1 MKLGVIF
8 PQTEIGADPVVL
20 RDYVQTVEGLGYDY
34 LTVYDHVLGAN
45 PERPGGWSGP
55 YTYLTQFHE
64 PMVLFGWMA
73 ALTQRLEF
81 VTGVIILPQRQTALV
96 AKQAA
101 ELSVL
106 SGGRFRLGVG
116 VGWNVVEYE
125 GLGQDFHT
133 RGKRV
138 EEQVTLLRDL
148 WAKPLVNFE
157 GKFDRIPDAG
167 LNPLPA
173 QPIPIW
179 FGGDADVALRRSAR
193 LGDGW
198 LPNSMSLSELR
209 VRLDTLR
216 NYLVEAGRDPQGYGI
231 DFRISI
237 NRTPQSEWA
246 SDSAQLAEMGVT
258 HVAINTMGM
267 GFKTL
272 QEHLAVVKNF
282 KTILTNG

>member
-1 MKLGVIF
+1 M
-8 PQTEIGADPVVL
+8 
-20 RDYVQTVEGLGYDY
+20 
-34 LTVYDHVLGAN
+34 
-45 PERPGGWSGP
+45 
-55 YTYLTQFHE
+55 
-64 PMVLFGWMA
+64 
-73 ALTQRLEF
+73 TQRLEF

-116 VGWNVVEYE
+116 VGWNIVEYE

-138 EEQVTLLRDL
+138 EEQVKLLREL

-157 GKFDRIPDAG
+157 GNFDRIPDAG
-167 LNPLPA
+167 LNPLPTH
-173 QPIPIW
+173 PIPIW
-179 FGGDADVALRRSAR
+179 FGGDADVALRRSAQ

-198 LPNSMSLSELR
+198 MPNSMSLAELR

-216 NYLVEAGRDPQGYGI
+216 TYLAEAGRNPQGYGI
-231 DFRISI
+231 DFRISVS
-237 NRTPQSEWA
+237 RTPPSDWA
-246 SDSAQLAEMGVT
+246 SDAAQLAEMGVT
-258 HVAINTMGM
+258 HTAINTMGM
-267 GFKTL
+267 GYKNL
-272 QEHLAVVKNF
+272 QEHLEAVKSF